1 MKKIEYLKKIEKL
14 ILTKDFQGAEILALE
29 VLPKYEDALIYYF
42 LGICQIEL
50 KKTELSIYHLKKSIF
65 LDDKL
70 LILNARFV
78 LGNIYIAIKK
88 FDLAENVLRELIAIN
103 DKEEKYLLSF
113 INTLIHQ
120 NRSQELKSELGR
132 ALDKFP
138 NSKDLNK
145 LKVYL

>member
-1 MKKIEYLKKIEKL
+1 M
-14 ILTKDFQGAEILALE
+14 ALE

-42 LGICQIEL
+42 IGICQIEL

-88 FDLAENVLRELIAIN
+88 FDLAILRELITIN
-103 DKEEKYLLSF
+103 DKEKIFSF
-113 INTLIHQ
+113 
-120 NRSQELKSELGR
+120 
-132 ALDKFP
+132 F
-138 NSKDLNK
+138 
-145 LKVYL
+145 Y

>member
-1 MKKIEYLKKIEKL
+1 MKKIEYLKEIEKL
-14 ILTKDFQGAEILALE
+14 ILSKDFQGAEILALE

-103 DKEEKYLLSF
+103 DKEERYFLSF

-120 NRSQELKSELGR
+120 NRSVELKSELER

-145 LKVYL
+145 LKDYL